1 MRDGTSQLFS
11 LDRTSLTRS
20 ELKRPP
26 CLKELRCTLPFRGRR
41 HIAHTCAPTYLEGPE
56 EFFPHYTLP
65 EELRQLASISSLSL
79 WMLHASCKKT
89 ISERL
94 EPNPVGRVE
103 AVQSEFGAFSSLLV
117 TL

>member
-1 MRDGTSQLFS
+1 MGDGTGQLFS

-26 CLKELRCTLPFRGRR
+26 CLKELHRALPFRGRR
-41 HIAHTCAPTYLEGPE
+41 RHIAHVCAQTYLEGPE

-65 EELRQLASISSLSL
+65 EELRLLASISSLSL

-89 ISERL
+89 I
-94 EPNPVGRVE
+94 
-103 AVQSEFGAFSSLLV
+103 
-117 TL
+117 